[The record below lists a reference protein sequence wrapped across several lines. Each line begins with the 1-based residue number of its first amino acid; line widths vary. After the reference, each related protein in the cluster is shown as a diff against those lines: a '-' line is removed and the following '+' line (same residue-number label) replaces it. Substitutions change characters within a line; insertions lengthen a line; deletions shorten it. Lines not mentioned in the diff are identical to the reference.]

1 MFHGIMSPMQQ
12 LNARQRRQMMKW
24 HQSHGANVPATCAQF
39 GVSRATLYRWL
50 ARHAAY
56 PGEPLRA
63 QSRRPHTKRAPT
75 WSRGEFTLLC
85 DLTMAH
91 PTWGRGRLTAAL
103 TAQTGTSR
111 SPATVGRMLARMR
124 RRCPICHG
132 REGRHDQGQHV
143 LDKAILQIGL
153 EMPLVPPPPDPEKTA
168 RHRETA
174 AIVREAQALIRRPR

>member
-1 MFHGIMSPMQQ
+1 MQQ
-12 LNARQRRQMMKW
+12 LNAQQRRQMIKW
-24 HQSHGANVPATCAQF
+24 HRTHGASVPATCAQF

-50 ARHAAY
+50 AHDAAY

-75 WSRGEFTLLC
+75 WSRKAFTRLC
-85 DLTMAH
+85 NLAMAH

-103 TAQTGTSR
+103 AAQTASAL

-124 RRCPICHG
+124 RRCPICHL
-132 REGRHDQGQHV
+132 REGRHDPLLHA
-143 LDKAILQIGL
+143 LDQDLTRLGVSA
-153 EMPLVPPPPDPEKTA
+153 PLAPPPPDPEKTA

>member
-1 MFHGIMSPMQQ
+1 MSLMQQ

-50 ARHAAY
+50 AHHAAH

-75 WSRGEFTLLC
+75 WSREAFTRLC

-103 TAQTGTSR
+103 AAQTASAL

-124 RRCPICHG
+124 RRCPICYL
-132 REGRHDQGQHV
+132 REGRHDPLTHA
-143 LDKAILQIGL
+143 LDQDLTRLGVS
-153 EMPLVPPPPDPEKTA
+153 MPLRPAPPDPEKTA